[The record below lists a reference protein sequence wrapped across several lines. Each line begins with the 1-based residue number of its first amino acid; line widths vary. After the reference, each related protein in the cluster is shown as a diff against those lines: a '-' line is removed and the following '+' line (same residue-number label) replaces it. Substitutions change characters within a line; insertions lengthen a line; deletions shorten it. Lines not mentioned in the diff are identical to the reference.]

1 MICCIV
7 LLSSIPGHILI
18 WQSYPNIFIPY
29 PGNIH
34 GNIHGNNPGNNH
46 VIIMCHDILF
56 VRCVLQD
63 IRSMCY
69 LAVGLSHR
77 HDCCDPGSDDVWK

>member
-1 MICCIV
+1 
-7 LLSSIPGHILI
+7 
-18 WQSYPNIFIPY
+18 
-29 PGNIH
+29 
-34 GNIHGNNPGNNH
+34 
-46 VIIMCHDILF
+46 MCHDILF

-77 HDCCDPGSDDVWK
+77 HDCCDPGSDDVWKLYVCHASVSL